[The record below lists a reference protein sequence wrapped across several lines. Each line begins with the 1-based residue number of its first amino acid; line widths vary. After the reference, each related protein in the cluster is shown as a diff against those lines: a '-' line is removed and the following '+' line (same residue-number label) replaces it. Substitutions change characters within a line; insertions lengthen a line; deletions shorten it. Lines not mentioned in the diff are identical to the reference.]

1 MLAVDDSPFF
11 APDIEE
17 RIESRAVA
25 ARGSGRRVN
34 ALTAVWHLF
43 LAPIFLFIFHLLIR
57 GRLFA
62 GHAGFRESV
71 HGAVFLFAV
80 NARVYELVHADP
92 AALAGISKEF
102 E

>member
-1 MLAVDDSPFF
+1 MPAVDDSPFF
-11 APDIEE
+11 VPDIEE
-17 RIESRAVA
+17 RIESHAVA
-25 ARGSGRRVN
+25 ARGTGRRVN

-43 LAPIFLFIFHLLIR
+43 LAPLFLFVYHLLLR

-80 NARVYELVHADP
+80 NARVYELAHADP
-92 AALAGISKEF
+92 AELGSISKEF